1 MTEAEDAAVF
11 RRALRKRLRLLRLV
25 RELTQEELGQA
36 AGVSR
41 NFVSLLEHGS
51 HCPDVVRLMRLA
63 SGLGVPLAELLD
75 LGAPV
80 ADLSEGL
87 PS

>member
-1 MTEAEDAAVF
+1 M
-11 RRALRKRLRLLRLV
+11 
-25 RELTQEELGQA
+25 
-36 AGVSR
+36 SR

>member
-1 MTEAEDAAVF
+1 MSCWTV
-11 RRALRKRLRLLRLV
+11 RLV
-25 RELTQEELGQA
+25 RELTQDQVAEATGI
-36 AGVSR
+36 SR
-41 NFVSLLEHGS
+41 SFVSLLEHGA
-51 HCPDVVRLMRLA
+51 HGVDVGRLLRLSA
-63 SGLGVPLAELLD
+63 FFGVPLPVLVD